1 MAVGRQ
7 ASTPLVLGLRYAWR
21 FLILDQAAL
30 VVHKGAVVLAC
41 GRPCR
46 LPALLGR
53 VVRAGTA
60 AAFPLLEAL
69 ALALPREWLACAAI
83 IAWSLYAYTAIFV
96 LHSHDLYLLLEE
108 LLSRLV
114 LNR

>member
-1 MAVGRQ
+1 M
-7 ASTPLVLGLRYAWR
+7 
-21 FLILDQAAL
+21 
-30 VVHKGAVVLAC
+30 LAC
-41 GRPCR
+41 GRPSR

-60 AAFPLLEAL
+60 AAL
-69 ALALPREWLACAAI
+69 ALLGEFFSLALRRKWLAIAAI
-83 IAWSLYAYTAIFV
+83 IAWSLYAYTAIFI

-114 LNR
+114 LYR